1 MTPQATK
8 NPAQNPKTAEIYK
21 LYELYLAK
29 SFGVDYIAQCTPQVA
44 PSKSL
49 ESSLAVQIKSCH
61 LCARSKLD
69 TPKLDYVRSDSVVV
83 FVSEF
88 AMGDMA
94 KPTKSNPQS
103 PSTHSA
109 NFSPFL
115 FDSKGA
121 QMLQNI
127 AQNVFKTDKFSV
139 LSLLKCATREST
151 QQEREAC
158 KPYLISQLSKSP
170 AKAVVLFGEVVCE
183 SVLGLDFSHKG
194 VALDLLDKK
203 AIATYSLS
211 QLLRNPSLKKQTLAH
226 LHTLLQASPLNPN

>member
-1 MTPQATK
+1 MTPKATK
-8 NPAQNPKTAEIYK
+8 NLAQNPKTAEIYK

-29 SFGVDYIAQCTPQVA
+29 SFGVDYIAQETPQVA

-49 ESSLAVQIKSCH
+49 ESSLATQIKSCH

-94 KPTKSNPQS
+94 KPPKSTQNP
-103 PSTHSA
+103 HIL
-109 NFSPFL
+109 SPFL

-226 LHTLLQASPLNPN
+226 LHALLQASPLNPN

>member
-1 MTPQATK
+1 
-8 NPAQNPKTAEIYK
+8 
-21 LYELYLAK
+21 
-29 SFGVDYIAQCTPQVA
+29 
-44 PSKSL
+44 
-49 ESSLAVQIKSCH
+49 
-61 LCARSKLD
+61 
-69 TPKLDYVRSDSVVV
+69 
-83 FVSEF
+83 
-88 AMGDMA
+88 MGDMA
-94 KPTKSNPQS
+94 KPPKSAQNP
-103 PSTHSA
+103 HIL
-109 NFSPFL
+109 SPFL

>member
-1 MTPQATK
+1 MTPKATK

-29 SFGVDYIAQCTPQVA
+29 SFGVDYIAQATPQVA

-49 ESSLAVQIKSCH
+49 ESSLATQIKSCR

-94 KPTKSNPQS
+94 KPPKSNPHNP
-103 PSTHSA
+103 PS

-139 LSLLKCATREST
+139 LSLLKCANREST
-151 QQEREAC
+151 PQERESC

-183 SVLGLDFSHKG
+183 SVLGLDFNHKG

-226 LHTLLQASPLNPN
+226 LHTLLQATPLNPS

>member
-1 MTPQATK
+1 MTPKATK
-8 NPAQNPKTAEIYK
+8 NLAQNPKTAEIYK

-29 SFGVDYIAQCTPQVA
+29 SFGVDYIAQETPQVA

-49 ESSLAVQIKSCH
+49 ESSLAAQIKSCR

-94 KPTKSNPQS
+94 KPPKSAQNP
-103 PSTHSA
+103 HIL
-109 NFSPFL
+109 SPFL

>member
-1 MTPQATK
+1 MTPKATK
-8 NPAQNPKTAEIYK
+8 NLAQNPKTAEIYK

-29 SFGVDYIAQCTPQVA
+29 SFGVDYIAQETPQVA

-49 ESSLAVQIKSCH
+49 ESSLAAQIKSCH

-94 KPTKSNPQS
+94 KPPKSAQNP
-103 PSTHSA
+103 HIL
-109 NFSPFL
+109 SPFL

>member
-1 MTPQATK
+1 MTPKATK
-8 NPAQNPKTAEIYK
+8 NLAQNPKTAEIYK

-29 SFGVDYIAQCTPQVA
+29 SFGADYIAQETPQVA

-49 ESSLAVQIKSCH
+49 ESSLAAQIKSCR

-94 KPTKSNPQS
+94 KPPKSAQNP
-103 PSTHSA
+103 HIL
-109 NFSPFL
+109 SPFL

>member
-1 MTPQATK
+1 MTPHTAP
-8 NPAQNPKTAEIYK
+8 NPQTAEIYK

-29 SFGVDYIAQCTPQVA
+29 SFGVDYIAQPTSQVA

-49 ESSLAVQIKSCH
+49 ESSLATQIKSCR

-94 KPTKSNPQS
+94 KSSKSNPHNPYS
-103 PSTHSA
+103 H
-109 NFSPFL
+109 FSPFL

-194 VALDLLDKK
+194 AALDLLGKK

-226 LHTLLQASPLNPN
+226 LNTLLQSIC

>member
-1 MTPQATK
+1 MTPKATK
-8 NPAQNPKTAEIYK
+8 NLAQNPKTAEIYK

-29 SFGVDYIAQCTPQVA
+29 SFGVDYIAQETPQVA
-44 PSKSL
+44 PSKAL
-49 ESSLAVQIKSCH
+49 ESSLAAQIKSCH

-88 AMGDMA
+88 AMGDMT
-94 KPTKSNPQS
+94 KPPKSAQNP
-103 PSTHSA
+103 HIL
-109 NFSPFL
+109 SPFL

>member
-1 MTPQATK
+1 MTPHTT
-8 NPAQNPKTAEIYK
+8 QNPQTVQIRE

-29 SFGVDYIAQCTPQVA
+29 SFGVEYIAQATSQIT

-49 ESSLAVQIKSCH
+49 ESSLATQIKSCR

-94 KPTKSNPQS
+94 KPPKSQN
-103 PSTHSA
+103 H
-109 NFSPFL
+109 FSPFL

-139 LSLLKCATREST
+139 LSLLKCAAREST
-151 QQEREAC
+151 LQEREAC
-158 KPYLISQLSKSP
+158 KPYLISQLSQSP

-194 VALDLLDKK
+194 AVLDLLGKR
-203 AIATYSLS
+203 AIATYSLP

-226 LHTLLQASPLNPN
+226 LHALLQASGLNQS

>member
-1 MTPQATK
+1 MTPKATK

-29 SFGVDYIAQCTPQVA
+29 SFGVDYIAQCAPQVA

-49 ESSLAVQIKSCH
+49 ESSLAAQIKSCR

-94 KPTKSNPQS
+94 KQPKSNPHN
-103 PSTHSA
+103 PSA
-109 NFSPFL
+109 NLSPFL

>member
-1 MTPQATK
+1 MTPKATK
-8 NPAQNPKTAEIYK
+8 NLAQNPKTAEIYK

-29 SFGVDYIAQCTPQVA
+29 SFGVDYIAQETPQVA

-49 ESSLAVQIKSCH
+49 ESSLATQIKSCH

-94 KPTKSNPQS
+94 KPPKSAQNP
-103 PSTHSA
+103 HIL
-109 NFSPFL
+109 SPFL

>member
-29 SFGVDYIAQCTPQVA
+29 SFGVDYIAQATPQVA

-49 ESSLAVQIKSCH
+49 ESSLAAQIKSCR

-94 KPTKSNPQS
+94 KPPKSAQNP
-103 PSTHSA
+103 HIL
-109 NFSPFL
+109 SPFL

-226 LHTLLQASPLNPN
+226 LHALLQAISLNPN